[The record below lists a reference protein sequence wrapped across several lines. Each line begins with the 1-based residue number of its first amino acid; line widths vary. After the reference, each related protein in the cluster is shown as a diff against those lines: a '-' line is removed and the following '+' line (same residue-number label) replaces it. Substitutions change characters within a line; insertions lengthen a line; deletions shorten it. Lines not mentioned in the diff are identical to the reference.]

1 MILNYTEPQLNIDQ
15 ILSVEVP
22 SVPRQSAVIV
32 GTQYVS
38 PGFESNFEYETF
50 SDGGGNL
57 ELTFVDTDDVS
68 KTVDPEGL
76 VYKLDT
82 NSVDVL
88 VKDAEFDLFTD
99 FDYDN
104 GIEAYP
110 YTGEAPNR
118 VRTDRNLRVAGDGDL
133 WNQLRGRPISIGDTV
148 YCYNDYTGGDLVKRK
163 VTGFIGREIDAT
175 HGTGASGN
183 VPNSDTLFGAANS
196 NPAVTSTGE
205 ASYQIDGYTAPSSYN
220 NNSITIEQTG
230 SNSIAAAV
238 NINGTSVLTEGA
250 VYNGVGVYAG
260 VQLNLRIT
268 SYNSATDTGVAALTS
283 TDGIINTTV
292 TFSHTNTTL
301 TFNLASSS
309 TGVST
314 IAFAFV
320 SGVTAPTLNQAFSVS
335 ILTQYTPIDVTEIH
349 DGASNFL
356 GTKDNTFYLKVIT
369 GNFNGSNDAA
379 LQVYDA
385 LGTFTPFTV
394 TIAYARDTDLTVN
407 LGSGM
412 QAIIVN
418 TQVTALPQDGFR
430 KNDIYFI
437 NAVAAKNSTTEFS
450 GLILDGPAADSGTVE
465 SIKIRGTAN
474 GSVKANQ
481 ASNNGFELN
490 VNGTSV
496 DYFGNL
502 TWFVPSRNVGYQYV
516 PLLDGIG
523 SAYLNWRAAA
533 VPAETEGAIQIASY
547 SDLTDFGP
555 AVPGNDIAYAA
566 KIANDRIT
574 GNTFYVLR
582 TSGDTAE
589 DITEAL
595 EKIENTDLTYAL
607 AIISEDPDA
616 FLTGIEHAEAMS
628 AKNVKNFRRVY
639 FGAKCPTE
647 FTVVETDVNG
657 ETAQA
662 TVTSYAG
669 LYRYVTFTSDVQL
682 QTKEVRKGDI
692 LSIQG
697 NRLIVEQVVSQTEL
711 LITAA
716 TALNFEVYPAVTAS
730 VIKPNNALN
739 QATFITNLA
748 TAANSRRGA
757 LIWCDSPVTL
767 DSAGNAI
774 QLHPKFIAAEV
785 AAIRSILAPQLGLSR
800 TKISS
805 VSEAP
810 AMYAK
815 YKRNVLNSIAANG
828 VMIITQDNEGA
839 DVVIRHQLTT
849 DSSNGNLYY
858 EDSVG
863 VNVDNLSFKLKDTL
877 DKYVGRRN
885 VTPSTLGTIRHD
897 IFRILEDARTTSI
910 ADLEIG
916 PQIINFYDEEGRA
929 GKVTVKAHPTFK
941 DRIQVKVRVAIPLP
955 MNVIEVEIEAV
966 SEVVVAA

>member
-1 MILNYTEPQLNIDQ
+1 M
-15 ILSVEVP
+15 
-22 SVPRQSAVIV
+22 
-32 GTQYVS
+32 
-38 PGFESNFEYETF
+38 
-50 SDGGGNL
+50 
-57 ELTFVDTDDVS
+57 
-68 KTVDPEGL
+68 
-76 VYKLDT
+76 
-82 NSVDVL
+82 
-88 VKDAEFDLFTD
+88 
-99 FDYDN
+99 
-104 GIEAYP
+104 
-110 YTGEAPNR
+110 
-118 VRTDRNLRVAGDGDL
+118 
-133 WNQLRGRPISIGDTV
+133 
-148 YCYNDYTGGDLVKRK
+148 
-163 VTGFIGREIDAT
+163 
-175 HGTGASGN
+175 
-183 VPNSDTLFGAANS
+183 
-196 NPAVTSTGE
+196 
-205 ASYQIDGYTAPSSYN
+205 
-220 NNSITIEQTG
+220 
-230 SNSIAAAV
+230 
-238 NINGTSVLTEGA
+238 
-250 VYNGVGVYAG
+250 
-260 VQLNLRIT
+260 NLRIT
-268 SYNSATDTGVAALTS
+268 SYNSLDYTGAAALTS

-292 TFSHTNTTL
+292 TFSHNSTTL
-301 TFNLASSS
+301 TFNLVSSS
-309 TGVST
+309 TGVQQ
-314 IAFAFV
+314 IVFAFV
-320 SGVTAPTLNQAFSVS
+320 SGVTAPTLNQVFSVS
-335 ILTQYTPIDVTEIH
+335 ILTQYTPLDLTTHINSGD
-349 DGASNFL
+349 SNFS
-356 GTKDNTFYLKVIT
+356 GFKDNTFYLKVIS
-369 GNFNGSNDAA
+369 GNYNGGTAV
-379 LQVYDA
+379 LQAYDA
-385 LGTFTPFTV
+385 LGTLAPD
-394 TIAYARDTDLTVN
+394 TISISYGSEEETIP

-412 QAIIVN
+412 EALILN
-418 TQVTALPQDGFR
+418 ADVTDLPQNGFR

-437 NAVAAKNSTTEFS
+437 NAVAAKKSTTEFS
-450 GLILDGPAADSGTVE
+450 GLILDGPATRSGTVE

-481 ASNNGFELN
+481 ANDNGFELN

-496 DYFGNL
+496 DYFGDL

-516 PLLDGIG
+516 PLLNGIG

-566 KIANDRIT
+566 KIANDRIP

-589 DITEAL
+589 DITAAL

-607 AIISEDPDA
+607 AIISEDPAA
-616 FLTGIEHAEAMS
+616 FLTSIEHAEAMS

-639 FGAKCPTE
+639 FGSKCPTE
-647 FTVVETDVNG
+647 FTVVETDTEGNP
-657 ETAQA
+657 TQA

-716 TALNFEVYPAVTAS
+716 SALNFEVNPAVTAS

-828 VMIITQDNEGA
+828 VMIITQDNEGS

>member
-88 VKDAEFDLFTD
+88 VKDAEFDLFTA
-99 FDYDN
+99 FDEVN
-104 GIEAYP
+104 GINAEP
-110 YTGEAPNR
+110 GELPNQ
-118 VRTDRNLRVAGDGDL
+118 VITEQNLRVAGAGEL
-133 WNQLRGRPISIGDTV
+133 WNELRGRPISIGDTV

-163 VTGFIGREIDAT
+163 VTGFIGKEISST
-175 HGTGASGN
+175 FGTGTGMGGP
-183 VPNSDTLFGAANS
+183 PNSDTLFGAANS
-196 NPAVTSTGE
+196 NPAVTSTGA
-205 ASYQIDGYTAPSSYN
+205 ASYQIDGYTAPSSYEDTN
-220 NNSITIEQTG
+220 PAIAQTG
-230 SNSIAAAV
+230 TNSIAAAV
-238 NINGTSVLTEGA
+238 NINGTSILTEGA
-250 VYNGVGVYAG
+250 VYDGVGVYAG

-268 SYNSATDTGVAALTS
+268 SYNSVDDTGVAALTS

-292 TFSHTNTTL
+292 TFSHNSTTL

-314 IAFAFV
+314 IAFDFV

-335 ILTQYTPIDVTEIH
+335 ILTEYTPLDLTEIH

-356 GTKDNTFYLKVIT
+356 GLKDNTFYLKVIT
-369 GNFNGSNDAA
+369 GNYNTGAA
-379 LQVYDA
+379 VLQAYDA
-385 LGTFTPFTV
+385 LGTLFPYTISIPYGSEGPTTV
-394 TIAYARDTDLTVN
+394 D

-412 QAIIVN
+412 EAVILNEEVI
-418 TQVTALPQDGFR
+418 ALPQNGFR

-450 GLILDGPAADSGTVE
+450 GLILDGPATRSGTVE
-465 SIKIRGTAN
+465 SIKIRGKAN

-481 ASNNGFELN
+481 ANDNGFELN

-496 DYFGNL
+496 DYFGDL

-533 VPAETEGAIQIASY
+533 VPAETEGAIQITSY

-582 TSGDTAE
+582 TSGDAAE
-589 DITEAL
+589 DITAAL

-647 FTVVETDVNG
+647 FTVVETDTEGNP
-657 ETAQA
+657 TQA

-716 TALNFEVYPAVTAS
+716 TALNYEENPAVTAS

-785 AAIRSILAPQLGLSR
+785 AATRSILAPQLGLSR

>member
-99 FDYDN
+99 FDHAN
-104 GIEAYP
+104 GIIAAP
-110 YTGEAPNR
+110 GELPNQ
-118 VRTDRNLRVAGDGDL
+118 VITEQNLRVAGDGEL
-133 WNQLRGRPISIGDTV
+133 WSELRGRPISIGDTV

-163 VTGFIGREIDAT
+163 VTGFIGKEISST
-175 HGTGASGN
+175 FGTGPGMGES
-183 VPNSDTLFGAANS
+183 PNSDTLFGAANS
-196 NPAVTSTGE
+196 NPAVTSTGAGTYE
-205 ASYQIDGYTAPSSYN
+205 IDGYTAPSSYE
-220 NNSITIEQTG
+220 NNSITIAETSLNG
-230 SNSIAAAV
+230 IAAAV
-238 NINGTSVLTEGA
+238 NINGTSILTQGD
-250 VYNGVGVYAG
+250 VYNGGVGVYAG

-268 SYNSATDTGVAALTS
+268 SYNSVDDTGTAALTS

-292 TFSHTNTTL
+292 TFEHSSTLL
-301 TFNLASSS
+301 TFNLASSA
-309 TGVST
+309 TGVQQ
-314 IAFAFV
+314 IVFAFV

-335 ILTQYTPIDVTEIH
+335 ILTQYTPLDLTTHINSGDSTFS
-349 DGASNFL
+349 GF
-356 GTKDNTFYLKVIT
+356 KDNTFYLKVIT
-369 GNFNGSNDAA
+369 GNYNGGAA
-379 LQVYDA
+379 VLQAYDA
-385 LGTFTPFTV
+385 LGTLAPDTISIPHVSDV
-394 TIAYARDTDLTVN
+394 TTIP

-412 QAIIVN
+412 EALILN
-418 TQVTALPQDGFR
+418 EDVTDLPQNGFR

-450 GLILDGPAADSGTVE
+450 GLTLDGPATRSGTVE
-465 SIKIRGTAN
+465 SIKIRGKAN

-481 ASNNGFELN
+481 ANDNGFELN

-496 DYFGNL
+496 DYFGDL

-523 SAYLNWRAAA
+523 SVYLNWRAAA

-589 DITEAL
+589 DITAAL

-607 AIISEDPDA
+607 AIISEDPAA

-647 FTVVETDVNG
+647 FTVVETDTEGNP
-657 ETAQA
+657 TQA

-716 TALNFEVYPAVTAS
+716 SALNFEVNPAVTAS

>member
-50 SDGGGNL
+50 SDEGGNL

-88 VKDAEFDLFTD
+88 VKDAEFDLFDD
-99 FDYDN
+99 FDDEN
-104 GIEAYP
+104 GINAYP
-110 YTGEAPNR
+110 YSGEAPNR
-118 VRTDRNLRVAGDGDL
+118 VRTNRNLRVAGDGVL
-133 WNQLRGRPISIGDTV
+133 WSRLRGRPISIGDTV
-148 YCYNDYTGGDLVKRK
+148 YCYNAEEGGDVQKRK
-163 VTGFIGREIDAT
+163 VTGFIGRIIDST
-175 HGTGASGN
+175 FGTGTGMGGP
-183 VPNSDTLFGAANS
+183 PNSDTLFSGANS
-196 NPAVTSTGE
+196 NPAATSTGE
-205 ASYQIDGYTAPSSYN
+205 GTYVIDGYIAPASYETE
-220 NNSITIEQTG
+220 SITTTETG
-230 SNSIAAAV
+230 LNAIAASV
-238 NINGTSVLTEGA
+238 NTNGTSIATDSSV
-250 VYNGVGVYAG
+250 NAG
-260 VQLNLRIT
+260 VQLNIRIT
-268 SYNSATDTGVAALTS
+268 SYNAEADTGVATLTS

-292 TFSHTNTTL
+292 PFSHNSTTL

-309 TGVST
+309 TGLNTV
-314 IAFAFV
+314 AFTFV
-320 SGVTAPTLNQAFSVS
+320 AGVYAPALNQVFSVF
-335 ILTQYTPIDVTEIH
+335 IFTQYAPLDSMEINS
-349 DGASNFL
+349 GSSYFTGL
-356 GTKDNTFYLKVIT
+356 KDNTFYLKVIT
-369 GNFNGSNDAA
+369 GNYNGDTAV
-379 LQVYDA
+379 LQAYDA
-385 LGTFTPFTV
+385 LGNLLPNTIEIPYATDTPT
-394 TIAYARDTDLTVN
+394 TVN

-412 QAIIVN
+412 QAVILN
-418 TQVTALPQDGFR
+418 ADVTDLPQNGFR

-437 NAVAAKNSTTEFS
+437 NAVAEKKSTTEFR
-450 GLILDGPAADSGTVE
+450 GLILDGPATASGEVE
-465 SIKIRGTAN
+465 NIKIRGTAN

-490 VNGTSV
+490 INGTSV

-533 VPAETEGAIQIASY
+533 VPAETEGAIQISSY
-547 SDLTDFGP
+547 SDLTDLGP

-589 DITEAL
+589 DITTAL

-607 AIISEDPDA
+607 AIISEDPAA
-616 FLTGIEHAEAMS
+616 FLTGIEHAETMS

-647 FTVVETDVNG
+647 FTVVETDVDG
-657 ETAQA
+657 ATAQA
-662 TVTSYAG
+662 TVTSYSG

-697 NRLIVEQVVSQTEL
+697 NRLIIEQVVSETEL

-716 TALNFEVYPAVTAS
+716 SALNFEVNPAVSAT

-748 TAANSRRGA
+748 KAANSRRGA

-767 DSAGNAI
+767 DAAGNTI

-885 VTPSTLGTIRHD
+885 VTPSTLGIIRHD

-929 GKVTVKAHPTFK
+929 SKVTVKAHPTFK

-966 SEVVVAA
+966 SEVVVSA

>member
-88 VKDAEFDLFTD
+88 VKDAEFDLFTA
-99 FDYDN
+99 FDEVN
-104 GIEAYP
+104 GINAEP
-110 YTGEAPNR
+110 GELPNQ
-118 VRTDRNLRVAGDGDL
+118 VITEQNLRVAGAGEL
-133 WNQLRGRPISIGDTV
+133 WNELRGRPISIGDTV

-163 VTGFIGREIDAT
+163 VTGFIGKEISST
-175 HGTGASGN
+175 FGTGTGMGGP
-183 VPNSDTLFGAANS
+183 PNSDTLFGAANS
-196 NPAVTSTGE
+196 NPAVTSTGA
-205 ASYQIDGYTAPSSYN
+205 ASYQIDGYTAPSSYEDTN
-220 NNSITIEQTG
+220 PAIAQTG
-230 SNSIAAAV
+230 TNSIAAAV
-238 NINGTSVLTEGA
+238 NINGTSILTEGA
-250 VYNGVGVYAG
+250 VYDGVGVYAG

-268 SYNSATDTGVAALTS
+268 SYNSAADTGTAALTS

-292 TFSHTNTTL
+292 TFSHTGTTL

-314 IAFAFV
+314 IAFDFV

-335 ILTQYTPIDVTEIH
+335 ILTQYTPLDLTEIH

-356 GTKDNTFYLKVIT
+356 GLKDNTFYLKVIT
-369 GNFNGSNDAA
+369 GNYNTGAA
-379 LQVYDA
+379 VLQAYDA
-385 LGTFTPFTV
+385 LGTLFPYTISIPYGSEGPTTV
-394 TIAYARDTDLTVN
+394 D

-412 QAIIVN
+412 EAVILNEEVI
-418 TQVTALPQDGFR
+418 ALPQNGFR

-450 GLILDGPAADSGTVE
+450 GLILDGPATRSGTVE
-465 SIKIRGTAN
+465 SIKIRGKAN

-481 ASNNGFELN
+481 ANDNGFELN

-496 DYFGNL
+496 DYFGDL

-533 VPAETEGAIQIASY
+533 VPAETEGAIQITSY

-566 KIANDRIT
+566 KIANDHIT

-582 TSGDTAE
+582 TSGDAAE
-589 DITEAL
+589 DITAAL

-647 FTVVETDVNG
+647 FTVVETDTEGNP
-657 ETAQA
+657 TQA

-716 TALNFEVYPAVTAS
+716 SALSYEENPAVTAS

-785 AAIRSILAPQLGLSR
+785 AATRSILAPQLGLSR

-955 MNVIEVEIEAV
+955 MNVIEVEIEAI

>member
-1 MILNYTEPQLNIDQ
+1 M
-15 ILSVEVP
+15 S
-22 SVPRQSAVIV
+22 
-32 GTQYVS
+32 
-38 PGFESNFEYETF
+38 
-50 SDGGGNL
+50 
-57 ELTFVDTDDVS
+57 
-68 KTVDPEGL
+68 
-76 VYKLDT
+76 
-82 NSVDVL
+82 
-88 VKDAEFDLFTD
+88 
-99 FDYDN
+99 
-104 GIEAYP
+104 
-110 YTGEAPNR
+110 
-118 VRTDRNLRVAGDGDL
+118 
-133 WNQLRGRPISIGDTV
+133 SI
-148 YCYNDYTGGDLVKRK
+148 
-163 VTGFIGREIDAT
+163 
-175 HGTGASGN
+175 
-183 VPNSDTLFGAANS
+183 PNSDTLFSGASS
-196 NPAVTSTGE
+196 NPQETVVMG
-205 ASYQIDGYTAPSSYN
+205 SYQILNSTSSTNYVPSVTT
-220 NNSITIEQTG
+220 ITQQT
-230 SNSIAAAV
+230 SNSIAEAV
-238 NINGTSVLTEGA
+238 NINGHSLAFAG
-250 VYNGVGVYAG
+250 GIYAG
-260 VQLNLRIT
+260 MQLNLRIT
-268 SYNSATDTGVAALTS
+268 SYNAVTFIGSATLTS
-283 TDGIINTTV
+283 ADGIINTV
-292 TFSHTNTTL
+292 VEFSHNDPEAGDVL
-301 TFNLASSS
+301 TFNLSNTA
-309 TGVST
+309 TGVEYIRFT
-314 IAFAFV
+314 FEEG
-320 SGVTAPTLNQAFSVS
+320 SGVPGVNEVFSVS
-335 ILTQYTPIDVTEIH
+335 IGTPYAPFDSTQIS
-349 DGASNFL
+349 DGISTFSGL
-356 GTKDNTFYLKVIT
+356 RDDTFYLRVIT
-369 GNFNGSNDAA
+369 GNYNGGAA
-379 LQVYDA
+379 VLQAYDA
-385 LGTFTPFTV
+385 LGTLAPDTISISYESEGATTV
-394 TIAYARDTDLTVN
+394 Y

-412 QAIIVN
+412 QALILNEEVID
-418 TQVTALPQDGFR
+418 LPQNGFR

-450 GLILDGPAADSGTVE
+450 GLILDGPATRSGTVE
-465 SIKIRGTAN
+465 SIKIRGKAN

-481 ASNNGFELN
+481 VKANQANDNGFELN

-496 DYFGNL
+496 DYFGDL

-523 SAYLNWRAAA
+523 SAYLNWRAVA
-533 VPAETEGAIQIASY
+533 VPSEVEGVMQIPIG
-547 SDLTDFGP
+547 SDLVDLGP

-574 GNTFYVLR
+574 GNIFYVLR

-589 DITEAL
+589 DITAAL

-607 AIISEDPDA
+607 AIISEDPAA
-616 FLTGIEHAEAMS
+616 FTAGIEHAEAMS

-647 FTVVETDVNG
+647 FTVVETDAEGNP
-657 ETAQA
+657 TQA

-669 LYRYVTFTSDVQL
+669 LNRFVTFTSDVQL
-682 QTKEVRKGDI
+682 VTKEVRKGDI
-692 LSIQG
+692 LIIQG
-697 NRLIVEQVVSQTEL
+697 NRLIVERVESQTEL

-716 TALNFEVYPAVTAS
+716 SALSYAVTQAVNAS

-885 VTPSTLGTIRHD
+885 ITPSTLGTIRHD

>member
-1 MILNYTEPQLNIDQ
+1 
-15 ILSVEVP
+15 
-22 SVPRQSAVIV
+22 
-32 GTQYVS
+32 
-38 PGFESNFEYETF
+38 
-50 SDGGGNL
+50 
-57 ELTFVDTDDVS
+57 
-68 KTVDPEGL
+68 
-76 VYKLDT
+76 
-82 NSVDVL
+82 
-88 VKDAEFDLFTD
+88 
-99 FDYDN
+99 
-104 GIEAYP
+104 
-110 YTGEAPNR
+110 
-118 VRTDRNLRVAGDGDL
+118 
-133 WNQLRGRPISIGDTV
+133 
-148 YCYNDYTGGDLVKRK
+148 
-163 VTGFIGREIDAT
+163 
-175 HGTGASGN
+175 
-183 VPNSDTLFGAANS
+183 LFGAANS
-196 NPAVTSTGE
+196 NPAATSTGE
-205 ASYQIDGYTAPSSYN
+205 GTYQIDGYTAPSSYN
-220 NNSITIEQTG
+220 NNSITITETSLNG
-230 SNSIAAAV
+230 IAAAV
-238 NINGTSVLTEGA
+238 NINGTSILTQGV

-268 SYNSATDTGVAALTS
+268 SYNSSESTGVAALTS

-292 TFSHTNTTL
+292 TFSHGSTTL

-309 TGVST
+309 TGVSA
-314 IAFAFV
+314 IVFAFV
-320 SGVTAPTLNQAFSVS
+320 SGVSAPALNQAFSVS
-335 ILTQYTPIDVTEIH
+335 ILTQYTPLDLTQINSGD
-349 DGASNFL
+349 SNFQGL
-356 GTKDNTFYLKVIT
+356 KDNTFYLKVIT
-369 GNFNGSNDAA
+369 GNYNGDAA
-379 LQVYDA
+379 VLQAYDA
-385 LGTFTPFTV
+385 LGNLLPYTISISYGSAGATTV
-394 TIAYARDTDLTVN
+394 D

-412 QAIIVN
+412 EALILNEEVID
-418 TQVTALPQDGFR
+418 LPQNGFR

-437 NAVAAKNSTTEFS
+437 NAVAAKKSTTEFR

-502 TWFVPSRNVGYQYV
+502 TWFVPSRDVGYQYV

-566 KIANDRIT
+566 KIANARIT

-589 DITEAL
+589 DITAAL

-607 AIISEDPDA
+607 AIISEDPAA

-657 ETAQA
+657 ATAQA

-716 TALNFEVYPAVTAS
+716 SALNFEVNPAVTAS

-748 TAANSRRGA
+748 KAANSRRGA

>member
-88 VKDAEFDLFTD
+88 VKDAEFDLFTA
-99 FDYDN
+99 FNTAN
-104 GIEAYP
+104 GLTATP
-110 YTGEAPNR
+110 GELPNQ
-118 VRTDRNLRVAGDGDL
+118 VITEQNLRVAGAGEL
-133 WNQLRGRPISIGDTV
+133 WSELYGRPISIGDSV
-148 YCYNDYTGGDLVKRK
+148 YCYNATTGGQLQKRK
-163 VTGFIGREIDAT
+163 VTGFIGKTIAAT
-175 HGTGASGN
+175 HGTGEFNN
-183 VPNSDTLFGAANS
+183 VPNSDTFFAAAIS
-196 NPAVTSTGE
+196 NPIDTVATGGSEGNFDFSVVAPSRYTQTATVDAVTSTSVASAVYTNGNSYVTAGE
-205 ASYQIDGYTAPSSYN
+205 IKAGMKLNIRVTSVSL
-220 NNSITIEQTG
+220 TG
-230 SNSIAAAV
+230 S
-238 NINGTSVLTEGA
+238 
-250 VYNGVGVYAG
+250 
-260 VQLNLRIT
+260 
-268 SYNSATDTGVAALTS
+268 TGVATLTS
-283 TDGIINTTV
+283 ADGIISTSITFTYSTSSITFDLSDSTTGLSDITFTFTEGNTAPLVNEVFTV
-292 TFSHTNTTL
+292 TL
-301 TFNLASSS
+301 TVDYEAVDLASVI
-309 TGVST
+309 T
-314 IAFAFV
+314 
-320 SGVTAPTLNQAFSVS
+320 SGDSGFSGS
-335 ILTQYTPIDVTEIH
+335 
-349 DGASNFL
+349 
-356 GTKDNTFYLKVIT
+356 KDNTFYVKVLQGSYDGTSATLQIYDARGET
-369 GNFNGSNDAA
+369 NTTSVILSNDE
-379 LQVYDA
+379 LPKTID
-385 LGTFTPFTV
+385 LGFGMEVVIDYGPQGSTDPTF
-394 TIAYARDTDLTVN
+394 N
-407 LGSGM
+407 L
-412 QAIIVN
+412 
-418 TQVTALPQDGFR
+418 R

-437 NAVAAKNSTTEFS
+437 NAVAAKKSTTEFT
-450 GLILDGPAADSGTVE
+450 GLTLDGPATASGSVTN
-465 SIKIRGTAN
+465 IKIRGTAN
-474 GSVKANQ
+474 GSVKDNQ
-481 ASNNGFELN
+481 ETGDGFEIN
-490 VNGTSV
+490 QDEVSV
-496 DYFGNL
+496 DYYGNL
-502 TWFVPSRNVGYQYV
+502 TWFVPSRSAGYQYV

-589 DITEAL
+589 DITAAL

-607 AIISEDPDA
+607 AIISEDPAA

-657 ETAQA
+657 ATAQA

-716 TALNFEVYPAVTAS
+716 TALNFEVNPAVTAS

-929 GKVTVKAHPTFK
+929 GKVTVKSHPTFK